1 MKHPFLALALACGI
15 AAVASASVTFTVTGA
30 YTSGSGTSGAD
41 MTITGTSDTFTLDW
55 TDPSPTTTV
64 TALTSNINYG
74 LFSLVCTLGCDG
86 VPVTVPAFTF
96 VITVSDA
103 TDGAVGHFTGTYS
116 GGQTVAFNSGTVPN
130 TGSSSV
136 DVFWSPTQ
144 LGTGTTGAT
153 SGSFGPTDF
162 TISNPTQVVDPT
174 QNGGAST
181 IQGTVTSVE
190 ATGTP
195 EPATLVMVGAALLG
209 VGVLRRKVTR

>member
-1 MKHPFLALALACGI
+1 MKHPFLAVALACGI

-74 LFSLVCTLGCDG
+74 EFSLVCTLGCDG
-86 VPVTVPAFTF
+86 APVTVPAFTF
-96 VITVSDA
+96 VITVDDT
-103 TDGAVGHFTGTYS
+103 TDVAVGNFTGTYS
-116 GGQTVAFNSGTVPN
+116 GGQTIAYNSTGPV
-130 TGSSSV
+130 GSSSV

-144 LGTGTTGAT
+144 LGSGTSGAT
-153 SGSFGPTDF
+153 SGNFGPTDF
-162 TISNPTQVVDPT
+162 TITNPTQVVDPT
-174 QNGGAST
+174 QNGGVST
-181 IQGTVTSVE
+181 IQGTVTSIE

-209 VGVLRRKVTR
+209 VGVLRKKATR